1 MVTIGVL
8 FTGSTSTLRN
18 NVQQFSYAG
27 IVYNPLKITKNTC
40 HRTYS
45 KKGNVVTLKVMM

>member
-27 IVYNPLKITKNTC
+27 IVYNPLKITKT
-40 HRTYS
+40 HAIELIPKRE
-45 KKGNVVTLKVMM
+45 M